1 MELKIGYATLET
13 KAFKLLEG
21 KINEPFKKQKYKI
34 LDNTND
40 NINNSD
46 KHGHNNTNI

>member
-21 KINEPFKKQKYKI
+21 KIANCSA
-34 LDNTND
+34 LV
-40 NINNSD
+40 
-46 KHGHNNTNI
+46 